1 MLKHSRPSPSDLA
14 PLHRERTR
22 LPALLG
28 LRAIVLLMGLGL
40 LVFGAL
46 ANEAWLAAH
55 LAPNGH
61 ITEVAYVYVLRGLA
75 VGIGG
80 LLAILALLTSA
91 RTLQN
96 GVLMMTVLGLAWG
109 GLEASLRLVDWFT
122 AAKHPD
128 SPTGL
133 QASAYPELF
142 YENTPN
148 FHEDGEQKFNSLGMR
163 DDERV
168 FSADRPTIVVVGDSI
183 EAWRAVPIAELYP
196 RRLES
201 LLHTQP
207 GTADMQVLN
216 LGVTGYSLHQKR
228 LMLQYRGLAWQPKLA
243 IVGYCLNDPIP
254 AWELVNYFTN
264 KPHRKFWRSIDFL
277 NDRVRSLLHP
287 YGLDFYHEV
296 HRPDTPP
303 WDALVEDFHTLGQ
316 LVIQQHVKVL
326 LVIFPLMVDT
336 PVAYP
341 WLDIHRRVTEVAT
354 QNGIEVID
362 LLARYQAAGFANVR
376 DDTVHPN
383 AVGHRIAAE
392 ALYTAI
398 TERHLLAFN
407 H

>member
-1 MLKHSRPSPSDLA
+1 MLKHATRSRSDLA
-14 PLHRERTR
+14 QSNRAHTHTQ
-22 LPALLG
+22 AFWF
-28 LRAIVLLMGLGL
+28 LRAIILLMGLGL
-40 LVFGAL
+40 LVCGAL
-46 ANEAWLAAH
+46 ANETWLAAH

-61 ITEVAYVYVLRGLA
+61 ITEVAYVYVLRALA
-75 VGIGG
+75 VGLGG

-96 GVLMMTVLGLAWG
+96 CVLMMTVLGLAWG
-109 GLEASLRLVDWFT
+109 GLEATLRLMDWFT

-168 FSADRPTIVVVGDSI
+168 FSADRPTIVVAGDSI

-207 GTADMQVLN
+207 GTTDMQVLN

-277 NDRVRSLLHP
+277 N
-287 YGLDFYHEV
+287 
-296 HRPDTPP
+296 
-303 WDALVEDFHTLGQ
+303 
-316 LVIQQHVKVL
+316 
-326 LVIFPLMVDT
+326 
-336 PVAYP
+336 
-341 WLDIHRRVTEVAT
+341 
-354 QNGIEVID
+354 
-362 LLARYQAAGFANVR
+362 
-376 DDTVHPN
+376 
-383 AVGHRIAAE
+383 
-392 ALYTAI
+392 
-398 TERHLLAFN
+398 
-407 H
+407 

>member
-1 MLKHSRPSPSDLA
+1 MLKHSLHRASDLP

-22 LPALLG
+22 PPALLC

-96 GVLMMTVLGLAWG
+96 CVLMMTVLGLAWG

-201 LLHTQP
+201 MLHTQP

-216 LGVTGYSLHQKR
+216 LGVTGYSLRQKR
-228 LMLQYRGLAWQPKLA
+228 LMLQYRGLDWKPRLA
-243 IVGYCLNDPIP
+243 VVGYCLNDPIP
-254 AWELVNYFTN
+254 AWELVNHFTH
-264 KPHRKFWRSIDFL
+264 KPRRELLKSIDFI
-277 NDRVRSLLHP
+277 NARVRSLLHP

-296 HRPDTPP
+296 HRPGTPP
-303 WDALVEDFHTLGQ
+303 WDALVEDFHALGNSP
-316 LVIQQHVKVL
+316 HNSTSKCSWCS
-326 LVIFPLMVDT
+326 FP
-336 PVAYP
+336 
-341 WLDIHRRVTEVAT
+341 
-354 QNGIEVID
+354 
-362 LLARYQAAGFANVR
+362 
-376 DDTVHPN
+376 
-383 AVGHRIAAE
+383 
-392 ALYTAI
+392 
-398 TERHLLAFN
+398 
-407 H
+407 